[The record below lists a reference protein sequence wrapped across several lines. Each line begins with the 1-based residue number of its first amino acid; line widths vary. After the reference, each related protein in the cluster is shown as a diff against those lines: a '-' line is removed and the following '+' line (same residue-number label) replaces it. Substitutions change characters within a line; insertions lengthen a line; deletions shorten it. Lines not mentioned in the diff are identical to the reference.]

1 MRVLRTMNAMLKR
14 QRRRLLTR
22 PGALQRGLKRYRGKV
37 CAKHRSLKGE
47 RMMHGACVGCVRDLK
62 RSPKYL
68 ARQRVYKRSPEYLA
82 RQRARQTTPEFR
94 ARRNARNLARRI
106 KNPNAAAMKREAE
119 RRLGALKSGRARL

>member
-1 MRVLRTMNAMLKR
+1 MNAKLKR

-22 PGALQRGLKRYRGKV
+22 PDALRRGLKRYRGKV

-47 RMMHGACVGCVRDLK
+47 RMMHGSCVGCVRDLK

-68 ARQRVYKRSPEYLA
+68 ARQRAYKRSPEYLA

-94 ARRNARNLARRI
+94 ARHNVRNLAHRI
-106 KNPNAAAMKREAE
+106 KNPNAPAVKREAE
-119 RRLGALKSGRARL
+119 EDWGR

>member
-1 MRVLRTMNAMLKR
+1 MNAMLKR
-14 QRRRLLTR
+14 RRRRLLTR
-22 PGALQRGLKRYRGKV
+22 PDALQRGLKRYRGKV

-47 RMMHGACVGCVRDLK
+47 RMMHGACVGCAHDLK

-68 ARQRVYKRSPEYLA
+68 ARQRAYKRSPEYLA

-106 KNPNAAAMKREAE
+106 KNPNAPAVKREAQE
-119 RRLGALKSGRARL
+119 DWGRHNR

>member
-1 MRVLRTMNAMLKR
+1 MLKR
-14 QRRRLLTR
+14 QLRRLLTR
-22 PGALQRGLKRYRGKV
+22 TVALQRGLKRYRGKV

-47 RMMHGACVGCVRDLK
+47 RMMHGACVGCAHDLK

-68 ARQRVYKRSPEYLA
+68 ARQRAYKRSPEYLA

-106 KNPNAAAMKREAE
+106 KNPNAPAVKREA
-119 RRLGALKSGRARL
+119 

>member
-1 MRVLRTMNAMLKR
+1 MNAKLKR

-22 PGALQRGLKRYRGKV
+22 PDALRRGLKRYRGKV

-47 RMMHGACVGCVRDLK
+47 RMMHGSCVGCVRDLK

-68 ARQRVYKRSPEYLA
+68 ARQRAYKRSPEYLA

-106 KNPNAAAMKREAE
+106 KNPNVPAVKREAE
-119 RRLGALKSGRARL
+119 EDGGVKSL